1 MSYTKLNPKNG
12 ETQVNDTTM
21 KHLDDGIYDID
32 QNKIDKSTIELL
44 TVDSTAPEHC
54 NTGDMYYNTTT
65 NYIYTATATD
75 TWDTTGELPS
85 SKYLYVDL
93 TNSKLYYYDGT
104 TFTSYGGGS
113 SVEVDTEM
121 SDTSEN
127 AVQNKVIKEYVD
139 DQIEIGDT
147 EPTSTGNKIWIDTGE
162 VGSQAS
168 EITNSYSTSTGIGYS
183 ANYVNNMRKVLW
195 TNSSPTSNFNSQ
207 NVTIEDM
214 SSYDYYEIIYKIWTG
229 SNYQHSTG
237 LIQKGASAVLSG
249 IEITPSS
256 NVGAYQSRKV
266 DYNSST
272 ELHFNDCYVENVYTN
287 ASTTISTSNNIMI
300 PMQIIGH
307 KF

>member
-1 MSYTKLNPKNG
+1 MQKIVFEDTEVTKQPYVEINNIEYEVQDGTYVGGTDLDA
-12 ETQVNDTTM
+12 DTFNTM
-21 KHLDDGIYDID
+21 QDNIEDAIKEV
-32 QNKIDKSTIELL
+32 QNVELIAISDVEPSEC
-44 TVDSTAPEHC
+44 T
-54 NTGDMYYNTTT
+54 TGDKYYNTED
-65 NYIYTATATD
+65 NLIYTATGTN
-75 TWDTTGELPS
+75 TWSEIGVQPIKGIFYILFSEQS
-85 SKYLYVDL
+85 SY
-93 TNSKLYYYDGT
+93 SYDGT
-104 TFTSYGGGS
+104 TLVSVGGG
-113 SVEVDTEM
+113 TEDIVI
-121 SDTSEN
+121 SDE
-127 AVQNKVIKEYVD
+127 
-139 DQIEIGDT
+139 
-147 EPTSTGNKIWIDTGE
+147 EPTEEGVKIWIDTGE
-162 VGSQAS
+162 ISNRVS
-168 EITNSYSTSTGIGYS
+168 EITNEYSTSTGIGYS

-195 TNSSPTSNFNSQ
+195 TNSSPTSNFISQ
-207 NVTIEDM
+207 NVAIEDM

-237 LIQKGASAVLSG
+237 LIQKGASAFLSG